1 MSVAV
6 AIMTKTPGYSPVKTR
21 LATSLGAPVAIE
33 MHRHSARA
41 TASVVERAARRDDVC
56 AYWAIAES
64 TPAAAAAWPA
74 VEVAD
79 FELIHQSGDDL
90 GERMARLH
98 SDLVARHG
106 AAILVGTDSP
116 QMESWHLTRA
126 IDWLLAEAPRLV
138 LGLADDGGFWLFG
151 GNRSIPLEDWHRVP
165 YSTQQTG
172 ATFAAMIAPYG
183 ELLSLPRLADVDV
196 IADLERLQMSLR
208 HLPQPTGPQQ
218 ALLRWLE
225 ERAG

>member
-1 MSVAV
+1 MNVGV
-6 AIMTKTPGYSPVKTR
+6 AIMTKTPGHSPVKTR
-21 LATSLGAPVAIE
+21 LADSVGDPVAIE
-33 MHRHSARA
+33 MHRHCARA
-41 TASVVERAARRDDVC
+41 TASVVEQVARRDDVC

-74 VEVAD
+74 VEAAH
-79 FELIHQSGDDL
+79 FKLIHQSGDDL

-98 SDLVARHG
+98 GDLVARHG

-116 QMESWHLTRA
+116 QMEPWQLTRA
-126 IDWLLAEAPRLV
+126 IDWLLSDAPRLV

-151 GNRSIPLEDWHRVP
+151 GNRSIPLKDWNRVP
-165 YSTQQTG
+165 YSTRRTG
-172 ATFAAMIAPYG
+172 AAFAAMIAPYG
-183 ELLSLPRLADVDV
+183 ELLSLPSLSDVDV
-196 IADLERLQMSLR
+196 IGDLERLQKSLR
-208 HLPQPTGPQQ
+208 RLSQPTAPQQ